1 MVVPENITLIEYDD
15 KYAREAVAMWRA
27 SKERALGVKD
37 IHSFDDHLS
46 FLRTKLVNNSMVY
59 LAIHQPSDSV
69 AGIMAIDG
77 TELTQLYI
85 HVDYQRLGIGTQL
98 LNLAKQL
105 STGKL
110 QLYTFDVYAGAQA
123 FYEQHGFK
131 IMGRGYKNEENL
143 PDIRYEWVESE
154 ASST

>member
-1 MVVPENITLIEYDD
+1 MVAPENITLIEYDD
-15 KYAREAVAMWRA
+15 KYAREAVVMWRA
-27 SKERALGVKD
+27 SKERVLGIKD

-46 FLRTKLVNNSMVY
+46 FLKTKLAKDNTVY

-69 AGIMAIDG
+69 AGIMALHG

-85 HVDYQRLGIGTQL
+85 HVEYQRLGIGTQL

-110 QLYTFDVYAGAQA
+110 QLYTFEVNAGAQA
-123 FYEQHGFK
+123 FYEKHGFK
-131 IMGRGYKNEENL
+131 IIGRGHENEEML
-143 PDIRYEWVESE
+143 PDIRYEWVGAEV
-154 ASST
+154 SST